1 MQQNMINQEKLRE
14 VILATGRSI
23 YRRVVNIP
31 ESGKGDKVDQY
42 WRCIHDIRE
51 DELPIDIWSVQR
63 RDREEKEM
71 LFSSIEQAYKYLCIL
86 MEEEKKKKEEEEGI
100 DNGKPKIFRRIE
112 RTVVKKGKE
121 KREKVW
127 RKPDYE
133 LKDGEVFLNTWAWS
147 EKTPNNKTHTFD
159 CIDQAYSALFV

>member
-1 MQQNMINQEKLRE
+1 MQQNMINQEKLRK

-23 YRRVVNIP
+23 YRRVVKK
-31 ESGKGDKVDQY
+31 EDQY

-51 DELPIDIWSVQR
+51 DEQAIDIWAVQR
-63 RDREEKEM
+63 RDHKEKEM
-71 LFSSIEQAYKYLCIL
+71 LFSSIEQAYKHLCIL

-100 DNGKPKIFRRIE
+100 DNGKLKLFRRIE

-133 LKDGEVFLNTWAWS
+133 LKDGEEFLDTWAWS
-147 EKTPNNKTHTFD
+147 EKTPNNRTHTFD
-159 CIDQAYSALFV
+159 CIDDAYSAQFVHTG